1 MFRDLKA
8 FSSRRNPLKPYILFT
23 VYMTIFANLIMI
35 ATGQSYHD
43 GCIIAAAIY
52 VFTISPLT
60 LFYIR
65 PFGRKLT
72 KIFPDIGVR
81 VKRAVQAH
89 SVIFNVC
96 LILFFVLTAVIKSG
110 SEGAFPLSDMMIILG
125 CTLLYGSL
133 VYILYA
139 LSFLIT
145 NIIATIVLFFVF
157 MSIGIDAFVY
167 TIYAL
172 PQNIILYILIL
183 AAGIA
188 AQAAGSTLSGKY
200 AGERWSEN

>member
-1 MFRDLKA
+1 
-8 FSSRRNPLKPYILFT
+8 
-23 VYMTIFANLIMI
+23 MTIFANLIML

-43 GCIIAAAIY
+43 GCMIAATIY
-52 VFTISPLT
+52 VFTLSPLT
-60 LFYIR
+60 LFCIR

-72 KIFPDIGVR
+72 KTFPDIRVR

-89 SVIFNVC
+89 SVIVNVC
-96 LILFFVLTAVIKSG
+96 IILFFVLTAVFKSK
-110 SEGAFPLSDMMIILG
+110 SEGAFPLSDLMIILG

-145 NIIATIVLFFVF
+145 NIIATIVLFFVL
-157 MSIGIDAFVY
+157 MSIGIDAFMY

-172 PQNIILYILIL
+172 PENIILYMLIL

-188 AQAAGSTLSGKY
+188 AQAIGSTLSGKY
-200 AGERWSEN
+200 AGERWLEN